1 MSRENGGM
9 NETHLDAVRRD
20 VIETIM
26 FGYADAAIS
35 DEFGAEWGAGGE
47 QEAREVVL
55 EQFSDA
61 AADAPIARYRV
72 TVNVEEI

>member
-9 NETHLDAVRRD
+9 NETQLDVVRKD

-47 QEAREVVL
+47 QEAREVIL
-55 EQFSDA
+55 EQFDN
-61 AADAPIARYRV
+61 AADEIPTARYRI